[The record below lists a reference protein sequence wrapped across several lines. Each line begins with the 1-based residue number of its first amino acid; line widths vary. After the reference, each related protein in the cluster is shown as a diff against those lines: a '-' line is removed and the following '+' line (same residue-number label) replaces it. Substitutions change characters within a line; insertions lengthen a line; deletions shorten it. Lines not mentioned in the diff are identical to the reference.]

1 MLQFGHDVLRLSRPR
16 RVSKFEKKLQSRFRE
31 IDPLLQKVSK
41 KKKTEIKIGKCR
53 SRREIIAAR
62 RRSARPWHKVD
73 RITSRKIPK
82 VETERA
88 SAASSVTSLTGVSSS
103 TSTAPTLTAA
113 TVLLHSGAE
122 LLAACTSG
130 DAAAAM
136 RLLGT
141 EGIDVNAKDKQDVSP
156 TLRPRRA

>member
-1 MLQFGHDVLRLSRPR
+1 MQQGG
-16 RVSKFEKKLQSRFRE
+16 EAQ
-31 IDPLLQKVSK
+31 
-41 KKKTEIKIGKCR
+41 G
-53 SRREIIAAR
+53 
-62 RRSARPWHKVD
+62 PWHKVD

-136 RLLGT
+136 RVLGT
-141 EGIDVNAKDKQDVSP
+141 EGIDVNAKDKKDVSP

>member
-1 MLQFGHDVLRLSRPR
+1 M
-16 RVSKFEKKLQSRFRE
+16 EKKRKKGEKIKLGMPF
-31 IDPLLQKVSK
+31 KAGNNCSK
-41 KKKTEIKIGKCR
+41 
-53 SRREIIAAR
+53 AAKR
-62 RRSARPWHKVD
+62 KALAKVD

-141 EGIDVNAKDKQDVSP
+141 EGIDVNAKDKKDVSP